1 MSLLLSLSL
10 AASLALG
17 ATQHSPLAPGSD
29 PLADPVKEARVMRLG
44 KQFRCAVC
52 QGVSIADSP
61 AAMARSQLDKLRELV
76 AQDKTDQ
83 EIHDYFVARYGEWV
97 LLEPPA
103 TGMNLLVW
111 LGPMMMFVF
120 GGGLIFWFVQEGKK
134 RPDLPASQ
142 ADGDAA
148 LEAPPPGTDPY
159 LDAVRRELER

>member
-1 MSLLLSLSL
+1 MSLMLSLSL

-17 ATQHSPLAPGSD
+17 ATQHSPLAAGSD
-29 PLADPVKEARVMRLG
+29 PLADPVAEARVMRLG

-76 AQDKTDQ
+76 AAGKTDQ

-111 LGPMMMFVF
+111 LGPLMMFLL
-120 GGGLIFWFVQEGKK
+120 GGGLIAWFVHEGKK
-134 RPDLPASQ
+134 RPDMPAAQ
-142 ADGDAA
+142 LDGDVPA
-148 LEAPPPGTDPY
+148 APPPGVDPY